1 MRPTLDEVILYSVP
15 GCEMC
20 RQAREYLLQRR
31 VRFREINVLVH
42 PKAVLEFVS
51 LCCPVFPIIVVGDK
65 FLVGFSRAQLLRLLR
80 VSRR

>member
-1 MRPTLDEVILYSVP
+1 MRPTLNEVILYSVP

-20 RQAREYLLQRR
+20 RQAREYLVKRR
-31 VRFREINVLVH
+31 VWFREVNVLVH
-42 PKAVLEFVS
+42 PKEVLEFVS